1 MNLTG
6 KCKEE
11 FEKWFKDKYLKL
23 DSSFCN
29 RFLNKRIFTPNVM
42 RYGLYLDFFDSVGI
56 TIDISPSNF
65 CSVFYVYLNKK
76 TVPVTTCGTRED
88 ARTASIEKANEI
100 YNKLSMA
107 TDE

>member
-11 FEKWFKDKYLKL
+11 FEKWRMKQNYDVDAPFFYE
-23 DSSFCN
+23 
-29 RFLNKRIFTPNVM
+29 LNYSM
-42 RYGLYLDFFDSVGI
+42 QYGVYVDFFDSVGI
-56 TIDISPSNF
+56 IIDISPSNF

-88 ARTASIEKANEI
+88 ARTASIKKANEI
-100 YNKLSMA
+100 YNN
-107 TDE
+107 